1 MTLERTAAKKANS
14 HFSVRFQCPNQHAT
28 EWNYKTLLEN
38 SYDIKNPETLFHT
51 VISIFTYISGLVG
64 QYRKFTIYLIIYGLY
79 FLMLCMDSGAQSS
92 ENKSFQYAV
101 VLTFSAFF
109 AFLLLFILKISLCF
123 SCIQAIYFLFNAA

>member
-14 HFSVRFQCPNQHAT
+14 HFSVQFQCPNQHAT

-38 SYDIKNPETLFHT
+38 SYDRKNPFHT

-79 FLMLCMDSGAQSS
+79 FLILCMDSGAQSS

-101 VLTFSAFF
+101 S
-109 AFLLLFILKISLCF
+109 
-123 SCIQAIYFLFNAA
+123 

>member
-38 SYDIKNPETLFHT
+38 SYDRKTRD
-51 VISIFTYISGLVG
+51 VISYSDFNFYLYQWPCWSISQVYNLSDYIW
-64 QYRKFTIYLIIYGLY
+64 LY

-101 VLTFSAFF
+101 S
-109 AFLLLFILKISLCF
+109 
-123 SCIQAIYFLFNAA
+123 